1 MSSPVRTP
9 ASGRS
14 SRAAKPPQALA
25 PMSRRVTGAAIDMA
39 LLVFLAGTS
48 ASLLERMTA
57 GVTRVRIDDESGLRY
72 VEAGL
77 SLPLWLPLALLV
89 MFTAVYTIVLMATF
103 GRTLGGWA
111 VGIRCVR
118 TDTGGRPGWSLSVR
132 RWFLLYGAA
141 GLLAFAPVIGPFAW
155 ILTLVVGL
163 SPLWDATQR
172 LRGYADHLGHDIVV
186 LTPRGSGQPDRG
198 GSAVPPGQPDRGG
211 SAVPPGRR

>member
-1 MSSPVRTP
+1 
-9 ASGRS
+9 
-14 SRAAKPPQALA
+14 
-25 PMSRRVTGAAIDMA
+25 MSRRVTGAAIDMA
-39 LLVFLAGTS
+39 LLIFLAGTS

-57 GVTRVRIDDESGLRY
+57 GVTRVRIDEESGQRA

-89 MFTAVYTIVLMATF
+89 TFTAAYTIVLMAVF

-118 TDTGGRPGWSLSVR
+118 ADTGGRPGWSLSVR

-155 ILTLVVGL
+155 VITLVVGL

-186 LTPRGSGQPDRG
+186 LTPRG
-198 GSAVPPGQPDRGG
+198 A
-211 SAVPPGRR
+211 GRP

>member
-14 SRAAKPPQALA
+14 SRAAKPPLSLA
-25 PMSRRVTGAAIDMA
+25 PMSRRVTGAVIDMA
-39 LLVFLAGTS
+39 LLIFVAGTS
-48 ASLLERMTA
+48 AALLERMTA
-57 GVTRVRIDDESGLRY
+57 GVTRVRIDEESGQRS

-89 MFTAVYTIVLMATF
+89 VLTAVYTIVLMAVF

-118 TDTGGRPGWSLSVR
+118 ADTGGRPGWSLSVR

-163 SPLWDATQR
+163 SPLWDATHR

-186 LTPRGSGQPDRG
+186 LTPRGLGQPDRG
-198 GSAVPPGQPDRGG
+198 GSAVPPG
-211 SAVPPGRR
+211 

>member
-9 ASGRS
+9 ARRRT
-14 SRAAKPPQALA
+14 SRTAKPPVLLA

-39 LLVFLAGTS
+39 LLIFLAGTS

-57 GVTRVRIDDESGLRY
+57 GVTRVRIDEESGQRA

-89 MFTAVYTIVLMATF
+89 TFTAAYTIVLMAVF

-118 TDTGGRPGWSLSVR
+118 ADTGGRPGWSLSVR

-155 ILTLVVGL
+155 VLTLVVGL

-186 LTPRGSGQPDRG
+186 LTSRG
-198 GSAVPPGQPDRGG
+198 A
-211 SAVPPGRR
+211 GRP

>member
-9 ASGRS
+9 ARRRT
-14 SRAAKPPQALA
+14 SRTAKPPVLLA

-39 LLVFLAGTS
+39 LLIFLAGTS
-48 ASLLERMTA
+48 ASLLERLTA
-57 GVTRVRIDDESGLRY
+57 GVTRVRIDQESGQRA

-89 MFTAVYTIVLMATF
+89 TFTAAYTIVLMAVF

-118 TDTGGRPGWSLSVR
+118 ADTGGRPGWSLSVR

-155 ILTLVVGL
+155 VLTLIVGL

-186 LTPRGSGQPDRG
+186 LTPRG
-198 GSAVPPGQPDRGG
+198 A
-211 SAVPPGRR
+211 GRP

>member
-14 SRAAKPPQALA
+14 SRAAKPPQSLA

-198 GSAVPPGQPDRGG
+198 GSAVPPG
-211 SAVPPGRR
+211 RR

>member
-9 ASGRS
+9 ARRRT
-14 SRAAKPPQALA
+14 SRTAKPPVLLA

-39 LLVFLAGTS
+39 LLIFLAGTS
-48 ASLLERMTA
+48 ASLLERLTA
-57 GVTRVRIDDESGLRY
+57 GVTRVRIDEESGQRA

-89 MFTAVYTIVLMATF
+89 TFTAAYTIVLMAVF

-118 TDTGGRPGWSLSVR
+118 ADTGGRPRWSLSVR

-155 ILTLVVGL
+155 VITLVVGL

-186 LTPRGSGQPDRG
+186 LTPRG
-198 GSAVPPGQPDRGG
+198 A
-211 SAVPPGRR
+211 GRP